1 MDIQWTAILLFLRG
15 PGFWAT
21 HLCPFDA
28 ISGGTPPFCAK
39 VRCGKWSLHQPWRLI
54 PPNMGVVPENDEQI
68 MWMEWGFMVPDLQTK
83 PYVMNQLWWETES
96 TAFDED
102 LVHGYLCVPQISH
115 FDRILSVFLETRD
128 NPGFPAERTHG
139 LAKGNQFCFNFMS
152 IKGEWLG
159 GLDRFATQFFFGVV
173 PYHSILSHAI
183 LSWVLSHIYIF
194 SSPISCWETSSILA
208 ARRLYQ
214 LGKQPFQATTSL
226 GSLVSEVWNGLVM
239 G

>member
-1 MDIQWTAILLFLRG
+1 MRWETTKMGIKARTQPIAIQCAYILLGREVLYGCVWECGYPRMAILAKRNEQNTIHLSNRSCG
-15 PGFWAT
+15 T
-21 HLCPFDA
+21 H
-28 ISGGTPPFCAK
+28 GYY
-39 VRCGKWSLHQPWRLI
+39 
-54 PPNMGVVPENDEQI
+54 
-68 MWMEWGFMVPDLQTK
+68 LQTK

-159 GLDRFATQFFFGVV
+159 GLDRFATQFFLGVV

>member
-1 MDIQWTAILLFLRG
+1 MRWETTKMGIKARTQPIAIQCAYILLGREVLYGCVWECGYPRMAILTKRNEQNTIHLSNRSCG
-15 PGFWAT
+15 T
-21 HLCPFDA
+21 H
-28 ISGGTPPFCAK
+28 GYY
-39 VRCGKWSLHQPWRLI
+39 
-54 PPNMGVVPENDEQI
+54 
-68 MWMEWGFMVPDLQTK
+68 LQTK

-159 GLDRFATQFFFGVV
+159 GLDRFATQFFFGVF

>member
-1 MDIQWTAILLFLRG
+1 MRWETTKMGIKARTQPIAIQCAYILLGREVLYGCVWECGYPRMAILAKRNEQNTIHLSNRSCG
-15 PGFWAT
+15 T
-21 HLCPFDA
+21 H
-28 ISGGTPPFCAK
+28 GYY
-39 VRCGKWSLHQPWRLI
+39 
-54 PPNMGVVPENDEQI
+54 
-68 MWMEWGFMVPDLQTK
+68 LQTK

>member
-1 MDIQWTAILLFLRG
+1 MRWETTKMGIKARTQPIAIQCAYILLGREVLYGCVWECGYPRMAILAKRNEQNTIHLSNRSCG
-15 PGFWAT
+15 T
-21 HLCPFDA
+21 H
-28 ISGGTPPFCAK
+28 GYY
-39 VRCGKWSLHQPWRLI
+39 
-54 PPNMGVVPENDEQI
+54 
-68 MWMEWGFMVPDLQTK
+68 LQTK

-159 GLDRFATQFFFGVV
+159 GLDRFATQFFLVLFHTIPYYPMLFCLESYPIFTFFHPPSLAERHPPFWQPGV
-173 PYHSILSHAI
+173 Y
-183 LSWVLSHIYIF
+183 
-194 SSPISCWETSSILA
+194 T
-208 ARRLYQ
+208 
-214 LGKQPFQATTSL
+214 
-226 GSLVSEVWNGLVM
+226 SLVSSRFRRRRRWGAWFPKFEMGLSWGKVVNQTP
-239 G
+239 